1 MMVGFGIESM
11 HGKQDLVITNG
22 ITGLSEKLGRDD
34 MMDEPFL
41 GPSCYSAW

>member
-11 HGKQDLVITNG
+11 RWEQDLDITNG

-34 MMDEPFL
+34 WMDEPFW
-41 GPSCYSAW
+41 GPSCYSA